1 MPNRDRMP
9 SRAMTEGGR
18 MQDQGLTEGDRM
30 QDRGLTEEGLTQ
42 DRVLTEE
49 VLMQDRVLT
58 EDQGLMADRGGKTV
72 YSCKKAGFIPLF
84 LCCQVECLF
93 LSGGG

>member
-1 MPNRDRMP
+1 MP

-30 QDRGLTEEGLTQ
+30 QDRGLTEEGLT
-42 DRVLTEE
+42 
-49 VLMQDRVLT
+49 QDRVLT

-93 LSGGG
+93 LSGGDDVQIL

>member
-1 MPNRDRMP
+1 MP

-18 MQDQGLTEGDRM
+18 MQDQVLTGEDLMQDQGLTEGDRM
-30 QDRGLTEEGLTQ
+30 QDRG
-42 DRVLTEE
+42 
-49 VLMQDRVLT
+49 LT

-93 LSGGG
+93 LSGGDDVQIL

>member
-1 MPNRDRMP
+1 MQDQVL
-9 SRAMTEGGR
+9 TGEDL

-30 QDRGLTEEGLTQ
+30 QDRG
-42 DRVLTEE
+42 LTEE

-93 LSGGG
+93 LSGGDDVQIL

>member
-1 MPNRDRMP
+1 MP

-18 MQDQGLTEGDRM
+18 MQDQVLTGEDLMQDQGLTEGDRM
-30 QDRGLTEEGLTQ
+30 Q

>member
-1 MPNRDRMP
+1 MP

-18 MQDQGLTEGDRM
+18 MQDQVLTGEDLMQDQGLTEGDRM
-30 QDRGLTEEGLTQ
+30 QDRG
-42 DRVLTEE
+42 LTEE

>member
-1 MPNRDRMP
+1 MP

-18 MQDQGLTEGDRM
+18 MQDQVLTGEDLMQDQGLTEGDRM
-30 QDRGLTEEGLTQ
+30 QDRG
-42 DRVLTEE
+42 LTEE

-93 LSGGG
+93 LSGGDDVQIL

>member
-1 MPNRDRMP
+1 MP

-18 MQDQGLTEGDRM
+18 MQDQVLTGEDLMQDQGLTEGDRM
-30 QDRGLTEEGLTQ
+30 QDRGLTEEGLT
-42 DRVLTEE
+42 
-49 VLMQDRVLT
+49 QDRVLT

-93 LSGGG
+93 LSGGDDVQIL

>member
-1 MPNRDRMP
+1 MQDQVL
-9 SRAMTEGGR
+9 TGEDL

>member
-1 MPNRDRMP
+1 MP

-18 MQDQGLTEGDRM
+18 MQDQVLTGEDLMQDQGLTEGDRM
-30 QDRGLTEEGLTQ
+30 QDRGLTEEGLT
-42 DRVLTEE
+42 
-49 VLMQDRVLT
+49 QDRVLT

>member
-1 MPNRDRMP
+1 MP

-18 MQDQGLTEGDRM
+18 MQDQGLTEGDR
-30 QDRGLTEEGLTQ
+30 
-42 DRVLTEE
+42 
-49 VLMQDRVLT
+49 MQDRVLT

-93 LSGGG
+93 LSGGDDVQIL

>member
-1 MPNRDRMP
+1 
-9 SRAMTEGGR
+9 

-30 QDRGLTEEGLTQ
+30 QDRGLTEEGLTQDRVLTEEVLMQ

>member
-1 MPNRDRMP
+1 MP

-93 LSGGG
+93 LSGGDDVQIL

>member
-1 MPNRDRMP
+1 MP

-18 MQDQGLTEGDRM
+18 MQDQVLTGEDLMQDQGLTEGDR
-30 QDRGLTEEGLTQ
+30 
-42 DRVLTEE
+42 
-49 VLMQDRVLT
+49 MQDRVLT

-93 LSGGG
+93 LSGGDDVQIL

>member
-1 MPNRDRMP
+1 MP

-18 MQDQGLTEGDRM
+18 MQDRVLTG
-30 QDRGLTEEGLTQ
+30 EGLT
-42 DRVLTEE
+42 
-49 VLMQDRVLT
+49 QDRVLT

-93 LSGGG
+93 LSGGDDVQIL

>member
-1 MPNRDRMP
+1 MP

-18 MQDQGLTEGDRM
+18 MQDQVLTGEDLM
-30 QDRGLTEEGLTQ
+30 QDQGLTEEGLTQ

-93 LSGGG
+93 LSGGDDVQIL

>member
-1 MPNRDRMP
+1 MP

-18 MQDQGLTEGDRM
+18 MQDQVLTG
-30 QDRGLTEEGLTQ
+30 EGLT
-42 DRVLTEE
+42 
-49 VLMQDRVLT
+49 QDRVLT

-93 LSGGG
+93 LSGGDDVQIL

>member
-1 MPNRDRMP
+1 
-9 SRAMTEGGR
+9 

-30 QDRGLTEEGLTQ
+30 QDRVLTEEGLTQDRVLTEEVLMQ

-93 LSGGG
+93 LSGGDDVQIL

>member
-1 MPNRDRMP
+1 MQDQVL
-9 SRAMTEGGR
+9 TGEDL

-30 QDRGLTEEGLTQ
+30 QDRG
-42 DRVLTEE
+42 
-49 VLMQDRVLT
+49 LT

-93 LSGGG
+93 LSGGDDVQIL

>member
-18 MQDQGLTEGDRM
+18 MQDQVLTGEDLMQDQGLTEGDR
-30 QDRGLTEEGLTQ
+30 
-42 DRVLTEE
+42 
-49 VLMQDRVLT
+49 MQDRVLT

-93 LSGGG
+93 LSGGDDVQIL

>member
-1 MPNRDRMP
+1 MP

>member
-1 MPNRDRMP
+1 MP

-18 MQDQGLTEGDRM
+18 MQDQVLTGEDLMQDQGLTEGDRM
-30 QDRGLTEEGLTQ
+30 Q

-93 LSGGG
+93 LSGGDDVQIL

>member
-1 MPNRDRMP
+1 MP

-18 MQDQGLTEGDRM
+18 MQDQVLTGEDLMQDQGLTEGDRM
-30 QDRGLTEEGLTQ
+30 QDR
-42 DRVLTEE
+42 VLTEE
-49 VLMQDRVLT
+49 VLTQDRVLT

-93 LSGGG
+93 LSGGDDVQIL

>member
-1 MPNRDRMP
+1 MP

-18 MQDQGLTEGDRM
+18 MQDQVLTGEDLMQDQGLTEGDRM
-30 QDRGLTEEGLTQ
+30 Q

-84 LCCQVECLF
+84 LCCHVECLF
-93 LSGGG
+93 LSGGDDVQIL

>member
-1 MPNRDRMP
+1 MP

-58 EDQGLMADRGGKTV
+58 EDQGLMADRGGQTV

-93 LSGGG
+93 LSGGDDVQIL